1 MCARVFVRAC
11 LPACDFALNSEP
23 LADSVLFLFVC
34 VCVCVIFAHTSCP
47 LAGAPAA
54 PRRRGRYP
62 GRPGPPPWPAG
73 STRPPKV
80 F

>member
-1 MCARVFVRAC
+1 MRAC
-11 LPACDFALNSEP
+11 MHACDFALTSEP